1 MKATKA
7 VLKFAFSRFLLAQ
20 QSVSPLIVFLFGDA
34 SPVVIG
40 LEILELLASGPCCWF
55 LLYGPFAA

>member
-40 LEILELLASGPCCWF
+40 LEIPTGWIEMWR
-55 LLYGPFAA
+55 